1 MERPS
6 HRIMARGVEVRVLVV
21 FFTLSLLMA
30 FPGQPL
36 AAPANPKISEV
47 SGEIRSGEARVRF
60 TLQNAFSPGMVE
72 ALKSGIEITFKTTV
86 QVERVYRN
94 WFDQPVGQ
102 VQYTRSVRYDALSRV
117 YRLHRDDGDELLPD
131 VLAALDRMTRFE
143 VIVPV
148 TGNIERGK
156 PYRARV
162 RARLDKVG
170 LSEPLRSIFFFS
182 SLWDVETDWARGTLQ
197 AR

>member
-6 HRIMARGVEVRVLVV
+6 HRIMARGVEVRVLLT
-21 FFTLSLLMA
+21 FFTLSLLAA

-72 ALKSGIEITFKTTV
+72 ALKSGLEITFKTTV

-148 TGNIERGK
+148 AGNIERGK